1 VIKLLGSRGASAVMG
16 IFMLALGSSEAGA
29 QNLQALSVPAVVHT
43 LDVNAAVKPLGT
55 APTVASVTTTAV
67 APSVAAPAIT
77 TSTQLNALRAVPALS
92 TLIPAGWAPTTMADL
107 SNMLSSLVA
116 VAGNTAQPL
125 DVQTDCLAKAV
136 YFESRGEPLEGQLA
150 VANVVINRANSGRYP
165 PDWCGVI
172 KQHAQFSFV
181 RNGEL
186 PAPDYYSA
194 SWSRAVGIAKIAA
207 SKVLTALPQNVLWYH
222 ANYVAPTW
230 RHNLTEVEQIGAHI
244 FYRS

>member
-1 VIKLLGSRGASAVMG
+1 
-16 IFMLALGSSEAGA
+16 
-29 QNLQALSVPAVVHT
+29 
-43 LDVNAAVKPLGT
+43 
-55 APTVASVTTTAV
+55 
-67 APSVAAPAIT
+67 
-77 TSTQLNALRAVPALS
+77 
-92 TLIPAGWAPTTMADL
+92 MADL

-125 DVQTDCLAKAV
+125 DQETDCLAKAV

-165 PDWCGVI
+165 PDWCGVV

-186 PAPDYYSA
+186 PNPDYYSG

-207 SKVLTALPQNVLWYH
+207 SKVLTALPQDVLWYH